1 MQAELEAIIAGIADD
16 DADFRA
22 IVEVG
27 LNRGPFEVA
36 ETEPVVATLDRAA
49 SRALGGKPPRRGE
62 PFWTDCA
69 ILKDAGI
76 PCVMFGADGAG
87 AHAATEWTT
96 VASVRAL
103 AGILADTAIEFCR

>member
-1 MQAELEAIIAGIADD
+1 M
-16 DADFRA
+16 
-22 IVEVG
+22 
-27 LNRGPFEVA
+27 
-36 ETEPVVATLDRAA
+36 VATLDRVAA
-49 SRALGGKPPRRGE
+49 RALGGKPPRRGE

-96 VASVRAL
+96 VESVRTL
-103 AGILADTAIEFCR
+103 ADILADTAIEFCQ